1 MAERPLKKKELINNV
16 WQYLIHHRKNPVYF
30 VGKSAVSPLMVLF
43 YTRREFG
50 WCIMY
55 SFYLSAPAPFLPL
68 ISAQIKPGKVFSI
81 SNSLPLLGRL
91 SHMPQELSFTLPA
104 DLFTVEKS
112 QYLVKRMALQQ
123 LQWVLLL
130 SILKVSYHYGKLN
143 SN

>member
-1 MAERPLKKKELINNV
+1 
-16 WQYLIHHRKNPVYF
+16 
-30 VGKSAVSPLMVLF
+30 
-43 YTRREFG
+43 
-50 WCIMY
+50 MY

-123 LQWVLLL
+123 LQ
-130 SILKVSYHYGKLN
+130 
-143 SN
+143 